1 MADHQSAQITT
12 DGYDGRFGEKFDDEV
27 SVSGIVWTTVGLA
40 VVCVLGMLITWG
52 MQGFFEARSQLVI
65 PSPIAEANEPRLPE
79 GPLLQRDPE
88 GELEALR
95 HEMAERLG
103 GYGWVDEGAGVAHI
117 PIDAAI
123 DLLIEKGSV
132 AASAAAAGS
141 GPEEAAE

>member
-1 MADHQSAQITT
+1 MADHQSTQVTT
-12 DGYDGRFGEKFDDEV
+12 DGYDGRFGDKFDDEV
-27 SVSGIVWTTVGLA
+27 SVPGIVWTTVGLA
-40 VVCVLGMLITWG
+40 VVCVVGMLITWG
-52 MQGFFEARSQLVI
+52 MQGFYEARSQIVQ

-103 GYGWVDEGAGVAHI
+103 GYGWVDEGAGVVHI

-123 DLLIEKGSV
+123 DMLIEKGSV
-132 AASAAAAGS
+132 AAGGDSAGS
-141 GPEEAAE
+141 ASEEAGE